1 MRNARTLVLA
11 LIAGMLLSGVAEAGA
26 ATSAVR
32 ETAEYI
38 LQKFGRGAAG
48 QTVEEVSESTA
59 RAMARYGDGVT
70 PLVRATGHRGFAAL
84 EQAGEQADE
93 VIRLYARKGDEAVW
107 VISEPKK
114 LAIFLK
120 HGDSAADALIKHP
133 GIADDLV
140 GQFGDEAV
148 VALNGV
154 SKRSAQRM
162 AMAAEE
168 GVFAATPR
176 SAELLSVVRRYG
188 DEAMDFIWRNKG
200 ALTVATVLGTFLA
213 EPEAYIS
220 GAKQLLVDPVLAP
233 IAQTT
238 NWTWIIAGA
247 LLIAFLPVITR
258 RVIRTRAVLKRNDG
272 GARS

>member
-1 MRNARTLVLA
+1 MKTAGTLVLA

-59 RAMARYGDGVT
+59 RAMARYGDGVA

-84 EQAGEQADE
+84 EQAGAQAPD
-93 VIRLYARKGDEAVW
+93 VIKLFARKGDEAVW

-114 LAIFLK
+114 LSIFLK

-140 GQFGDEAV
+140 KRFGDDAV
-148 VALNGV
+148 GALNGV
-154 SKRSAQRM
+154 SKRGAQRLGM
-162 AMAAEE
+162 LADE
-168 GVFAATPR
+168 GVLTATPR
-176 SAELLSVVRRYG
+176 SPELLSVARRYG
-188 DEAMDFIWRNKG
+188 DAGMDFIWRNKG
-200 ALTVATVLGTFLA
+200 ALTVTALLGKFLTD
-213 EPEAYIS
+213 PEAYIS
-220 GAKQLLVDPVLAP
+220 RAKQLVVDPVLAP

-247 LLIAFLPVITR
+247 LLVAFLPVITR
-258 RVIRTRAVLKRNDG
+258 RVLRARAVLRRDDG

>member
-1 MRNARTLVLA
+1 
-11 LIAGMLLSGVAEAGA
+11 MLLSGVAEAGV

-48 QTVEEVSESTA
+48 QTVEEVSENTS
-59 RAMARYGDGVT
+59 RAMARYGDEVA
-70 PLVRATGHRGFAAL
+70 PLVRTTGHRGFVAL
-84 EQAGEQADE
+84 EQAPD
-93 VIRLYARKGDEAVW
+93 VIKLFVRKGDEAVW

-133 GIADDLV
+133 NIADDLV

-148 VALNGV
+148 GALNGV
-154 SKRSAQRM
+154 SKGGAQRM

-176 SAELLSVVRRYG
+176 SAELFSVVRRYG

-200 ALTVATVLGTFLA
+200 ALTVAALLGKFLTD
-213 EPEAYIS
+213 PEAYIS
-220 GAKQLLVDPVLAP
+220 GAKQLVVDPVLAP
-233 IAQTT
+233 IARNT
-238 NWTWIIAGA
+238 NWSWIIAGV
-247 LLIAFLPVITR
+247 LLVAVLPVITR
-258 RVIRTRAVLKRNDG
+258 RVVRARAVLKRGDG